1 MMSFTLRSP
10 GRRRTYTGTTF
21 FLNKCRIMLPE
32 IPERN
37 LPEETV
43 LNPERSVQIELTNH
57 EILNVNL
64 FMEMPQERSR
74 VSDYFNFSPESI
86 YPCGKEKYFILNK
99 SFVFSVRDL
108 DL

>member
-1 MMSFTLRSP
+1 
-10 GRRRTYTGTTF
+10 
-21 FLNKCRIMLPE
+21 MLLE

-43 LNPERSVQIELTNH
+43 LNTERSVQIELTNN

-64 FMEMPQERSR
+64 FMEMLQERSR
-74 VSDYFNFSPESI
+74 VSVYFNFSPESI
-86 YPCGKEKYFILNK
+86 YLCGKEKYFILNK